1 VRRAV
6 FFEMARLVT
15 LLSSMLSLYAV
26 FHTAFLVPSLDL
38 RQKIYDSLALLMLA
52 ALLSTISGLFFLHH
66 SRDQYIPRHAEDGR
80 LLATLPVRVFLW
92 ASTTMLVLFVLAWY
106 LETYCVFYRDVRF

>member
-1 VRRAV
+1 V
-6 FFEMARLVT
+6 FLEIARLVT

-38 RQKIYDSLALLMLA
+38 QQRICESLVLLMLA
-52 ALLSTISGLFFLHH
+52 AAVSMISGLFF
-66 SRDQYIPRHAEDGR
+66 RHAAQDHHIDNGR
-80 LLATLPVRVFLW
+80 LVTTLPIRVFFW
-92 ASTTMLVLFVLAWY
+92 ASGTMLILFVLSWY

>member
-1 VRRAV
+1 V
-6 FFEMARLVT
+6 FLEMARLLT

-26 FHTAFLVPSLDL
+26 FHTAFLIPSLDL

-52 ALLSTISGLFFLHH
+52 AVLSTISGLFFRYHD
-66 SRDQYIPRHAEDGR
+66 RDYYAVDGR

>member
-1 VRRAV
+1 V
-6 FFEMARLVT
+6 FLEMARLVT

-26 FHTAFLVPSLDL
+26 FHTAFLIPSLDL
-38 RQKIYDSLALLMLA
+38 RQKIYHSLALLMLA
-52 ALLSTISGLFFLHH
+52 AALSTISGSFF
-66 SRDQYIPRHAEDGR
+66 RRQNQYTGDRR

-92 ASTTMLVLFVLAWY
+92 ASATMLILFVLAWY